1 MWQLKL
7 KKRQKEAERCTEI
20 VLSNLI
26 LLRHLA
32 EISLSK
38 RVDDGMNPK
47 GGGAADWNYD
57 HYGTIAALRK
67 LQLERMADQ
76 TKVGKLG
83 VVEDQDHDGP
93 QKTEEKLNEGNT
105 KNGKKKK
112 KRSRTKA
119 KQEGD
124 S

>member
-1 MWQLKL
+1 MYIHEQTNSQCNALQLKL

-47 GGGAADWNYD
+47 GGAAADWNYD
-57 HYGTIAALRK
+57 HYGTIAALRNMVARW
-67 LQLERMADQ
+67 L
-76 TKVGKLG
+76 
-83 VVEDQDHDGP
+83 
-93 QKTEEKLNEGNT
+93 
-105 KNGKKKK
+105 
-112 KRSRTKA
+112 
-119 KQEGD
+119 
-124 S
+124 